1 MKHDQQ
7 TTYSERLSA
16 AAEAK
21 KALLAKFQPK
31 PTVTA
36 PNLVDRA
43 TQRAQ
48 ELEAVRQARVAQRE
62 EARAARAA
70 AEEAAR
76 QAAFEAEQATLEAK
90 RNERKERKQLM
101 KQDAQ
106 GRRAARLEAYSRV

>member
-7 TTYSERLSA
+7 TSYSERLTA

-36 PNLVDRA
+36 PVLVDRA
-43 TQRAQ
+43 AERAQ
-48 ELEAVRQARVAQRE
+48 ELEAVRQARLEQRE
-62 EARAARAA
+62 AARLAKLA

-76 QAAFEAEQATLEAK
+76 QTAFEAEQVALEAK

-106 GRRAARLEAYSRV
+106 SRRAARLEAYSRV